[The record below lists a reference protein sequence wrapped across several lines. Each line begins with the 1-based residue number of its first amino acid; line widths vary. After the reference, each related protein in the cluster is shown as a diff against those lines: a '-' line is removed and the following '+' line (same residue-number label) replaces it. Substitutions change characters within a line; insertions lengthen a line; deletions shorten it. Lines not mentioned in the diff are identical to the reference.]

1 MALHILS
8 QTNKQK
14 KIAILFF
21 QQYIYIY
28 IYSLCI
34 SNMKYRDKK
43 WAEIEIKP
51 TFSIDGLFA
60 CQVEFY

>member
-8 QTNKQK
+8 QTK
-14 KIAILFF
+14 KKLQFCFF
-21 QQYIYIY
+21 NSIYIYIY

>member
-14 KIAILFF
+14 KLQFCFF
-21 QQYIYIY
+21 NSIY